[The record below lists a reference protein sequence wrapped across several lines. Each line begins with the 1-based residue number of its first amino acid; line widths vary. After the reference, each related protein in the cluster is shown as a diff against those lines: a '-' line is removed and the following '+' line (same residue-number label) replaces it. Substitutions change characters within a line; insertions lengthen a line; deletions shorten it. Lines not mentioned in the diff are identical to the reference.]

1 LEYKVKIL
9 DLAIIINAA
18 IKILR
23 IINMVDIV
31 SIAEKGEIDILVW
44 FMNKRFIE
52 VMIVKINKDAMVI
65 HQYWV
70 EFVINIKIIR
80 GRIIFSICL

>member
-1 LEYKVKIL
+1 LEDKVKIL

-70 EFVINIKIIR
+70 ELVINIKIIR

>member
-31 SIAEKGEIDILVW
+31 SIAEKGEIDILV
-44 FMNKRFIE
+44 
-52 VMIVKINKDAMVI
+52 
-65 HQYWV
+65 
-70 EFVINIKIIR
+70 
-80 GRIIFSICL
+80 